1 MGWEFFSPASHI
13 IYGGYISVMESSAE
27 WPWPWLH
34 RSSGRAG
41 EVVSRSPR
49 THYRDCSWRV
59 WRRRAHYRACGYA
72 PDSDRRRLEHIRL
85 SRDRISDRH
94 GCNWIIYAESP
105 RWLEA

>member
-49 THYRDCSWRV
+49 THYRDCGWRV
-59 WRRRAHYRACGYA
+59 WRRRARYGTRGYA
-72 PDSDRRRLEHIRL
+72 THSERRCPEHIRL
-85 SRDRISDRH
+85 SRDRIFGRH
-94 GCNWIIYAESP
+94 DCNRIVYAESA
-105 RWLEA
+105 RLLEA